1 MTKITEYFYIFSKLT
16 TSLVLFLII
25 IVMGY
30 AFFKSYQGIDD
41 NNVNLE
47 NKISSLSSDVMLNYN
62 NFEKIVKK
70 INDTDKS
77 IDEIKKIL
85 LQKDTDTKNANYKE
99 DIENLIKLNE
109 ELQKQVD
116 KLTLNLKNI
125 DNEVNTDSR
134 SIESRQIPT
143 LIKLI
148 FTKYENGESV
158 RNEILLLEDLLQPNK
173 EEIFEKIS
181 LLELNKFYG
190 FKNLEKIF
198 DDLAREFVKT
208 KFAKNNQNYVINFL
222 LKFVSIQPSNLT
234 IYENED
240 LNILMRAKK
249 NLEIGNIQQSLD
261 QILLIKE
268 NNMFFTEWVEQV
280 KIYLEFKSLIEKVS

>member
-30 AFFKSYQGIDD
+30 VFFKSYQGIDD

-85 LQKDTDTKNANYKE
+85 LQKDTDTKNANNKE

-148 FTKYENGESV
+148 FTKYENGGSV
-158 RNEILLLEDLLQPNK
+158 RNEILLLEDLLKPNK

-181 LLELNKFYG
+181 LLELKKFYG

-268 NNMFFTEWVEQV
+268 NDMFFTEWVEQV

>member
-47 NKISSLSSDVMLNYN
+47 NKISSLSSDIMINYN

-70 INDTDKS
+70 INDTNKS
-77 IDEIKKIL
+77 IDEIKKIF
-85 LQKDTDTKNANYKE
+85 LQEDTDTKNANYKE

-125 DNEVNTDSR
+125 NNEVNNDSR

-148 FTKYENGESV
+148 FIKYENGESV
-158 RNEILLLEDLLQPNK
+158 RNEILLLEDLLKPNK

-181 LLELNKFYG
+181 LLELKKFYG

-198 DDLAREFVKT
+198 DDSAREFVKT

-261 QILLIKE
+261 QIFLIKE
-268 NNMFFTEWVEQV
+268 NDMFFTEWVEQV

>member
-125 DNEVNTDSR
+125 DNEVNNDSR

-148 FTKYENGESV
+148 FIKYENGESV

-181 LLELNKFYG
+181 LLELKKFYG

-198 DDLAREFVKT
+198 DDSARGFVKT

-268 NNMFFTEWVEQV
+268 NDMFFTEWVEQV

>member
-47 NKISSLSSDVMLNYN
+47 NQISSLSSDVMLNYN

-148 FTKYENGESV
+148 FIKYENGESV

-181 LLELNKFYG
+181 LLELKKFYG

-261 QILLIKE
+261 QIFLIKE
-268 NNMFFTEWVEQV
+268 NDIFFTEWVEQV

>member
-47 NKISSLSSDVMLNYN
+47 NKISSLSSDIMINYN

-70 INDTDKS
+70 INDTNKS
-77 IDEIKKIL
+77 IDEIKKIF
-85 LQKDTDTKNANYKE
+85 LQEDTDTKNTNYKE

-148 FTKYENGESV
+148 FIKYENGESV

-181 LLELNKFYG
+181 LLELKKFYG

-198 DDLAREFVKT
+198 DDLAREFIKT

-261 QILLIKE
+261 QIFLIKE

>member
-85 LQKDTDTKNANYKE
+85 LQKDTDTKNTNYKE

-148 FTKYENGESV
+148 FIKYENGESV

-181 LLELNKFYG
+181 LLELKKFYG

-198 DDLAREFVKT
+198 DDLAREFIKT

-268 NNMFFTEWVEQV
+268 NDMFFTEWTEQV

>member
-47 NKISSLSSDVMLNYN
+47 NEISSLSSDVMLNYN

-125 DNEVNTDSR
+125 NNEVNNDSR
-134 SIESRQIPT
+134 SIKSRQIPT

-148 FTKYENGESV
+148 FIKYENGESV

-181 LLELNKFYG
+181 LLELKKFYG

-268 NNMFFTEWVEQV
+268 NDMFFTEWVEQV

>member
-47 NKISSLSSDVMLNYN
+47 NKITSLSSDVMLNYN
-62 NFEKIVKK
+62 NFENIVKK

-85 LQKDTDTKNANYKE
+85 LQEEIDLKNANYKE

-109 ELQKQVD
+109 ELQKQVN
-116 KLTLNLKNI
+116 KLTLNLKNT
-125 DNEVNTDSR
+125 DNKLNTDSR
-134 SIESRQIPT
+134 LIESRQIPT

-148 FTKYENGESV
+148 ITKYENGESV

-181 LLELNKFYG
+181 LLELKKFYG

-198 DDLAREFVKT
+198 DDSAREFVKT
-208 KFAKNNQNYVINFL
+208 KFTKNNQNYVINFL

-240 LNILMRAKK
+240 LNILMQAKK

-261 QILLIKE
+261 QILLIQKKD
-268 NNMFFTEWVEQV
+268 MFFTAWVEQV
-280 KIYLEFKSLIEKVS
+280 KIYLEFMSLIEKVS

>member
-47 NKISSLSSDVMLNYN
+47 NKISSLSSDIMINYN

-85 LQKDTDTKNANYKE
+85 LQEDTDTKNANYKE

-125 DNEVNTDSR
+125 NNEVNNDSR

-148 FTKYENGESV
+148 FIKYENGESV
-158 RNEILLLEDLLQPNK
+158 RNEILLLEDLLKPNK

-181 LLELNKFYG
+181 LLELKKFYG

-234 IYENED
+234 MYENED

-268 NNMFFTEWVEQV
+268 NDMFFTEWVEQV

>member
-148 FTKYENGESV
+148 FIKYENGESV

-181 LLELNKFYG
+181 LLELKKFYG

-249 NLEIGNIQQSLD
+249 NLEIRNIQQSLD

-268 NNMFFTEWVEQV
+268 NDMFFTEWAEQDH
-280 KIYLEFKSLIEKVS
+280 

>member
-85 LQKDTDTKNANYKE
+85 LQKDTDTKNVNYKE

-148 FTKYENGESV
+148 FIKYENGESV
-158 RNEILLLEDLLQPNK
+158 RNEILLLEDLLKPNK

-181 LLELNKFYG
+181 LLELKKFYG

-249 NLEIGNIQQSLD
+249 NLEIRNIQQSLD

-268 NNMFFTEWVEQV
+268 NDMFFTEWVEQV

>member
-125 DNEVNTDSR
+125 DNEVNADSR

-148 FTKYENGESV
+148 FIKYENGESV

-181 LLELNKFYG
+181 LLELKKFYG

-249 NLEIGNIQQSLD
+249 NLEIRNIQQSLD

-268 NNMFFTEWVEQV
+268 NDMFFTEWVEQV

>member
-125 DNEVNTDSR
+125 NNEVNNDSR

-148 FTKYENGESV
+148 FIKYENGESV

-181 LLELNKFYG
+181 LLELKKFYG

-222 LKFVSIQPSNLT
+222 LKFVSIKPSNLT

-249 NLEIGNIQQSLD
+249 NLEIRNIQQSLD

-268 NNMFFTEWVEQV
+268 NDMFFTEWVEQV

>member
-47 NKISSLSSDVMLNYN
+47 NKISSLSSDIMINYN

-85 LQKDTDTKNANYKE
+85 LQEDTDTKNANYKE

-125 DNEVNTDSR
+125 NNEVNNDSR
-134 SIESRQIPT
+134 SIKSRQIPT

-148 FTKYENGESV
+148 FIKYENGESV
-158 RNEILLLEDLLQPNK
+158 RNEILLLEDLLKPNK
-173 EEIFEKIS
+173 EAIFEKIS

-198 DDLAREFVKT
+198 DDSAREFVKT
-208 KFAKNNQNYVINFL
+208 KFAKNNQNYVIKFL

-268 NNMFFTEWVEQV
+268 NDIFFIEWVEQV

>member
-25 IVMGY
+25 ILMGY

-47 NKISSLSSDVMLNYN
+47 NKISSLSSDVTLNYN

-77 IDEIKKIL
+77 IDEIKNFL
-85 LQKDTDTKNANYKE
+85 LQEDTETKNANYKE

-116 KLTLNLKNI
+116 KLSLNLKNI
-125 DNEVNTDSR
+125 DNEISADLHL
-134 SIESRQIPT
+134 IESRQIPT

-148 FTKYENGESV
+148 FIKYENGESV

-181 LLELNKFYG
+181 LLELKKFYG

-198 DDLAREFVKT
+198 ADSAREFVKT
-208 KFAKNNQNYVINFL
+208 KFTKNNQNYVINFL

-268 NNMFFTEWVEQV
+268 NDMFFTEWVEQV

>member
-16 TSLVLFLII
+16 TSLVLFIII

-116 KLTLNLKNI
+116 KITLNLNNT
-125 DNEVNTDSR
+125 DNEVNADSR

-148 FTKYENGESV
+148 FIKYENGESV

-181 LLELNKFYG
+181 LLELKKFYG

-198 DDLAREFVKT
+198 DDLAREFIKT

-268 NNMFFTEWVEQV
+268 NDMFFTEWAEQV

>member
-85 LQKDTDTKNANYKE
+85 LQKDTDTKKANYKE

-148 FTKYENGESV
+148 FIKYENGGSV
-158 RNEILLLEDLLQPNK
+158 RNEILLLEDLLKPNK

-181 LLELNKFYG
+181 LLELKKFYG

-249 NLEIGNIQQSLD
+249 NLEIRNIQQSLD

-268 NNMFFTEWVEQV
+268 NDMFFTEWVEQV

>member
-47 NKISSLSSDVMLNYN
+47 NQISSLSSDVMLNYN

-85 LQKDTDTKNANYKE
+85 LYKDTDTKNTNYKE

-125 DNEVNTDSR
+125 DNEVNTDSH

-143 LIKLI
+143 LIKLLFI
-148 FTKYENGESV
+148 KYKNGESV

-198 DDLAREFVKT
+198 DNSAREFVKT
-208 KFAKNNQNYVINFL
+208 KFAKNNQNYVISFL
-222 LKFVSIQPSNLT
+222 LKFVSIKPSNLT

-268 NNMFFTEWVEQV
+268 NEIFFIEWVEQV

>member
-85 LQKDTDTKNANYKE
+85 LQKNIDTKNANYKE

-125 DNEVNTDSR
+125 DNEVNTDSH

-148 FTKYENGESV
+148 FIKYENGESV
-158 RNEILLLEDLLQPNK
+158 RNEILLLEDLLKPNK

-181 LLELNKFYG
+181 LLELKKFYG

-198 DDLAREFVKT
+198 DDLAREFIKI
-208 KFAKNNQNYVINFL
+208 KFSKNNQNYVINFL

-268 NNMFFTEWVEQV
+268 NDMFFTEWVEQV

>member
-62 NFEKIVKK
+62 NFEKIVRK
-70 INDTDKS
+70 IDDTDKS

-85 LQKDTDTKNANYKE
+85 LQKDTDTKNVNYKE

-148 FTKYENGESV
+148 FIKYENGGSV
-158 RNEILLLEDLLQPNK
+158 RNEILLLEDLLKPNK

-181 LLELNKFYG
+181 LLELKKFYG

-249 NLEIGNIQQSLD
+249 NLEIRNIQQSLD

-268 NNMFFTEWVEQV
+268 NDMFFTEWVEQV

>member
-134 SIESRQIPT
+134 SIKSRQIPT

-148 FTKYENGESV
+148 FIKYENGESV
-158 RNEILLLEDLLQPNK
+158 RNEILLLEDLLKPNK

-181 LLELNKFYG
+181 LLELKKFYG

-198 DDLAREFVKT
+198 DDLSREFVKT

>member
-1 MTKITEYFYIFSKLT
+1 
-16 TSLVLFLII
+16 
-25 IVMGY
+25 MGY

-85 LQKDTDTKNANYKE
+85 LQEDTDTKNANYKE

-125 DNEVNTDSR
+125 NNEVNTDLR

-148 FTKYENGESV
+148 FIKYENGESV

-181 LLELNKFYG
+181 LLELKKFYG

-198 DDLAREFVKT
+198 ADSAGEFVKT

-261 QILLIKE
+261 QIFLIKE
-268 NNMFFTEWVEQV
+268 NDIFFTEWVEQV

>member
-148 FTKYENGESV
+148 FIKYENGESV

-181 LLELNKFYG
+181 LLELKKFYG

-198 DDLAREFVKT
+198 ADSAREFVKT

-249 NLEIGNIQQSLD
+249 NLDIRNIQQSLD

-268 NNMFFTEWVEQV
+268 NDMFFTEWAEQV
-280 KIYLEFKSLIEKVS
+280 KIYLEFKSLIEKVR

>member
-85 LQKDTDTKNANYKE
+85 LQTDTDTKNANYKE

-148 FTKYENGESV
+148 FIKYENGESV

-181 LLELNKFYG
+181 LLELKKFYG

-198 DDLAREFVKT
+198 DDSARGFVKT

>member
-148 FTKYENGESV
+148 FIKYENGESV

-181 LLELNKFYG
+181 LLELKKFYG

-249 NLEIGNIQQSLD
+249 NLEIRNIQQSLD

>member
-47 NKISSLSSDVMLNYN
+47 NKISSLSSDIMINYN

-70 INDTDKS
+70 INDTNKS
-77 IDEIKKIL
+77 IDEIKKIF
-85 LQKDTDTKNANYKE
+85 LQEDTDTKNTNYKE

-109 ELQKQVD
+109 ELQKQID

-125 DNEVNTDSR
+125 DNEANNDSR

-148 FTKYENGESV
+148 FIKYENGESV

-181 LLELNKFYG
+181 LLELKKFYG

-198 DDLAREFVKT
+198 DDSARGFVKT

-261 QILLIKE
+261 QIFLIKE
-268 NNMFFTEWVEQV
+268 NDMFFTEWVEQV

>member
-125 DNEVNTDSR
+125 DNEVNTDSHL
-134 SIESRQIPT
+134 IESRQIPT

-181 LLELNKFYG
+181 LLELKKFYG

-198 DDLAREFVKT
+198 DDSAREFVKT

-268 NNMFFTEWVEQV
+268 NDMFFTEWVEQV

>member
-85 LQKDTDTKNANYKE
+85 LQKDTDTKNVNYKE

-125 DNEVNTDSR
+125 DNEVNTDSH

-148 FTKYENGESV
+148 FIKYENGESV

-181 LLELNKFYG
+181 LLELKKFYG

-268 NNMFFTEWVEQV
+268 NDMFFTEWVEQV

>member
-70 INDTDKS
+70 INNTDKS

-148 FTKYENGESV
+148 FIKYENGGSV
-158 RNEILLLEDLLQPNK
+158 RNEILLLEDLLKPNK

-181 LLELNKFYG
+181 LLELKKFYG

-249 NLEIGNIQQSLD
+249 NLEIRNIQQSLD

-268 NNMFFTEWVEQV
+268 NDMFFTEWVEQV

>member
-85 LQKDTDTKNANYKE
+85 LQKDTNTKNANYKE

-148 FTKYENGESV
+148 FIKYENGESV

-181 LLELNKFYG
+181 LLELKKFYG

>member
-125 DNEVNTDSR
+125 DNEVNTDSH

-148 FTKYENGESV
+148 FIKYENGESV

-181 LLELNKFYG
+181 LLELKKFYG

-198 DDLAREFVKT
+198 DDSARGFVKT

-268 NNMFFTEWVEQV
+268 NDMFFTEWAEQV

>member
-148 FTKYENGESV
+148 FIKYENGESV

-181 LLELNKFYG
+181 LLELKKFYG

-198 DDLAREFVKT
+198 DDLAREFVKK

-268 NNMFFTEWVEQV
+268 NDMFFTEWVEQV

>member
-47 NKISSLSSDVMLNYN
+47 NKISSLSSDIMINYN

-70 INDTDKS
+70 INDTNKS
-77 IDEIKKIL
+77 IDEIKKIF
-85 LQKDTDTKNANYKE
+85 LQEDTDTKNTNYKE

-148 FTKYENGESV
+148 FIKYENGESV
-158 RNEILLLEDLLQPNK
+158 RNEILLLEDWLKPNK

-181 LLELNKFYG
+181 LLELKKFYG

-261 QILLIKE
+261 QIFLIKE

>member
-47 NKISSLSSDVMLNYN
+47 NKISSLSSDIMINYN

-85 LQKDTDTKNANYKE
+85 LQEDTDTKNANYKE

-125 DNEVNTDSR
+125 NNEVNNDSR
-134 SIESRQIPT
+134 SIKSRQIPT

-148 FTKYENGESV
+148 FIKYENGESV
-158 RNEILLLEDLLQPNK
+158 RNEILLLEDLLKPNK

-198 DDLAREFVKT
+198 DDSARGFVKT
-208 KFAKNNQNYVINFL
+208 KFAKNNQNYVIKFL

-268 NNMFFTEWVEQV
+268 NDMFFTEWVEQV

>member
-148 FTKYENGESV
+148 FIKYENGESV

-181 LLELNKFYG
+181 LLELKKFYG

-261 QILLIKE
+261 QIFLIKE
-268 NNMFFTEWVEQV
+268 NSMFFTEWVEQV

>member
-148 FTKYENGESV
+148 FIKYENGESV

-181 LLELNKFYG
+181 LLELKKFYG

-198 DDLAREFVKT
+198 ADSAGEFVKT

-268 NNMFFTEWVEQV
+268 NDMFFTEWVEQV

>member
-47 NKISSLSSDVMLNYN
+47 NKISSLSSDIMINYN

-148 FTKYENGESV
+148 FIKYENGESV

-181 LLELNKFYG
+181 LLELKKFYG

-198 DDLAREFVKT
+198 DDLAREFIKI

-261 QILLIKE
+261 QIFLIKE
-268 NNMFFTEWVEQV
+268 NDMFFTEWVEQV